1 VKSLLIVIL
10 NLFALVTIPAIAEAQ
25 QSILQDPVAFEKD
38 HFTKSCDGQV
48 SFGDKFATQQ
58 DINNDKLM
66 DIVINEGEITC
77 KGEKGPYCTDEG
89 CPYNFYVRV
98 AEGGYLMIATA
109 KIYGYDFIQ
118 RFGNM
123 VLVMKMHPRFCDRKD
138 GEAICEITVRVRGVK
153 FVTISQK

>member
-1 VKSLLIVIL
+1 MKSLLIVIL
-10 NLFALVTIPAIAEAQ
+10 NLITFVIIPATALAQ

-38 HFTKSCDGQV
+38 HFTKTCDGQV
-48 SFGDKFATQQ
+48 SFGDHFATEQ
-58 DINNDKLM
+58 DINNDTLT

-89 CPYNFYVRV
+89 CPYNFYVHV

-109 KIYGYDFIQ
+109 QIYGYDFIQ

-123 VLVMKMHPRFCDRKD
+123 VLVMKMHPHFCDRTGGD
-138 GEAICEITVRVRGVK
+138 PCEITVRVRGVK
-153 FVTISQK
+153 FVTISKK